1 MGIFQPDKMGG
12 VDYGEA
18 LKKIETAIANK
29 DKANAGANAG
39 EIDSST
45 VKNKT
50 AEESGN
56 LNGDEDDNH
65 DDLYNQVI
73 DEDGDIVREGEPT

>member
-29 DKANAGANAG
+29 DKANAGAVRG

-50 AEESGN
+50 EDLGE
-56 LNGDEDDNH
+56 DEDDNH

>member
-29 DKANAGANAG
+29 DKANGGANGG

-45 VKNKT
+45 VKKKT
-50 AEESGN
+50 AEEKSGD

-65 DDLYNQVI
+65 DDLYN
-73 DEDGDIVREGEPT
+73 

>member
-18 LKKIETAIANK
+18 LKKIETAIANNVGA
-29 DKANAGANAG
+29 ANKG

-50 AEESGN
+50 EELGN
-56 LNGDEDDNH
+56 LEDEDDNH

>member
-1 MGIFQPDKMGG
+1 MGIFEPDKMGG

-29 DKANAGANAG
+29 DKANVDAIGG
-39 EIDSST
+39 KIDSST

-50 AEESGN
+50 EELGE
-56 LNGDEDDNH
+56 DEDDNH